1 MDIVLHAHHAEVPD
15 TVRAAAV
22 AALQRLGERRRR
34 LVNALVR
41 FVADGP
47 QRRVEIVL
55 QGARQPVLVATA
67 DSAAFEPALA
77 IALERVEARLAHTR
91 RPRRGPSRGYPDR

>member
-1 MDIVLHAHHAEVPD
+1 MEIVLHAHHAEVPE

-22 AALQRLGERRRR
+22 AALRRLGERRRR

-41 FVADGP
+41 FVTDGS

-55 QGARQPVLVATA
+55 HGAQHQVLFASA
-67 DSAAFEPALA
+67 DHAAFAPALTA
-77 IALERVEARLAHTR
+77 ALHRVEAQLAHTR
-91 RPRRGPSRGYPDR
+91 RSRRGPLRGQPPR